1 MKIFDCITYF
11 DEPMLFELRL
21 NILSSYV
28 DEFVV
33 SEATYTHSGGK
44 KKINFKKENFP
55 KFKDKITHLIVD
67 QEPKDL
73 F

>member
-1 MKIFDCITYF
+1 MKIFDCITYY

-28 DEFVV
+28 DEFIV

-44 KKINFKKENFP
+44 KKLILKK
-55 KFKDKITHLIVD
+55 KIFLNLKI
-67 QEPKDL
+67 K
-73 F
+73 